1 MLRVSFP
8 NCGAS
13 NCMWKCVVTNRL
25 SITWVQFPLSSLCNQ
40 PCNAFGLHC
49 SIHIELIQG
58 SICKSGNLIWHSA
71 FGNLL
76 KQTINGFFQP
86 ENWGKLCLSIHFFN
100 RLCGRTGVCLSCSTV
115 TTWPGHQSV
124 DRLLALF
131 LTSHLFRNI
140 HFLSPWTG
148 ICWYPAYLFIN
159 NTRAVSQNCQ
169 RHASIVWK
177 PFMNQFASKTQQS
190 CHRSVHNNKPRNQLQ
205 ACSLGMSKGSNQVQ
219 ENYGDE
225 WKSEKDGWP
234 VIWRSSKPTGNWCIG
249 SIWYVFVVW
258 RMLFIQFIFSSF
270 FARLYRSRALFLFYF
285 DVRRSCKLLHLGKIV
300 KFVLLWKDNF
310 ALKYIF
316 ICVCCQ

>member
-1 MLRVSFP
+1 MQCIWFALLNSHRANPGEHMQVGESDM
-8 NCGAS
+8 AQRL
-13 NCMWKCVVTNRL
+13 WKFVKTNHK
-25 SITWVQFPLSSLCNQ
+25 WVF
-40 PCNAFGLHC
+40 
-49 SIHIELIQG
+49 
-58 SICKSGNLIWHSA
+58 SA
-71 FGNLL
+71 
-76 KQTINGFFQP
+76 
-86 ENWGKLCLSIHFFN
+86 WKLGQIMSVHPFFN

-159 NTRAVSQNCQ
+159 NTRAV
-169 RHASIVWK
+169 WK
-177 PFMNQFASKTQQS
+177 PFMNQFVSKTQQN

-270 FARLYRSRALFLFYF
+270 FARLYRSRALILFYF

-310 ALKYIF
+310 ALKKYIF

>member
-1 MLRVSFP
+1 MQCIWFALLNSHRANPGEHMQVGESDM
-8 NCGAS
+8 AQRL
-13 NCMWKCVVTNRL
+13 WKFVKTNHK
-25 SITWVQFPLSSLCNQ
+25 WVF
-40 PCNAFGLHC
+40 
-49 SIHIELIQG
+49 
-58 SICKSGNLIWHSA
+58 SA
-71 FGNLL
+71 
-76 KQTINGFFQP
+76 
-86 ENWGKLCLSIHFFN
+86 WKLGQIMSVHPFFN

-177 PFMNQFASKTQQS
+177 PFMNQFVSKTQQN

-270 FARLYRSRALFLFYF
+270 FARLYRSRALILFYF

-310 ALKYIF
+310 ALKKYIF